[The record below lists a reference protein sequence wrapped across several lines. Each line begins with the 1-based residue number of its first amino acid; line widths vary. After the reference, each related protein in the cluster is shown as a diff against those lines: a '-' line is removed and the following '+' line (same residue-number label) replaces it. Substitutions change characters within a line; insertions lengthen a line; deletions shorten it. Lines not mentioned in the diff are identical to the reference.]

1 MLGLL
6 DMFLQEEELLSHG
19 WIPLEDLGFRFHVFL
34 GSEEAVQ
41 GKISWLFWYVL
52 PIVPDQ
58 HACEY
63 ILIFFKKIVFR
74 FLDTVSNR

>member
-41 GKISWLFWYVL
+41 GKISWLFWYV
-52 PIVPDQ
+52 
-58 HACEY
+58 
-63 ILIFFKKIVFR
+63 
-74 FLDTVSNR
+74 